1 MGWDWEDLLSLFEKI
16 QNFMLFFSQY
26 EFPVVFCHN
35 YMASSASGAPC
46 FCPLSQGRFIAAFF
60 PSVGALHPALSFVV
74 PTPSLHLTLSYPAL
88 ASPMQLDHYSS
99 EMWTHGLHR
108 KIFHISYLVLI
119 SPSRSS
125 PWEHYTQ
132 RCHLLSQH
140 PLCIS
145 PSYPIFWLWPTY
157 WPMLSAGAKYPV
169 LPFEFKTD
177 VLNYW
182 QIKIF
187 IEGFHSYL
195 DVEEHF
201 RSAIVFSFLSMDPK
215 ISQRRCKS
223 VKNVVDLPSDVVVR
237 HCLWV
242 TGCLPVVVM
251 AKGDM
256 QHCTVLAFSTN
267 PRFLLVHLI
276 VLSCKS
282 LVAWK
287 SQYGEN
293 IIQLFHPTNPR

>member
-1 MGWDWEDLLSLFEKI
+1 
-16 QNFMLFFSQY
+16 
-26 EFPVVFCHN
+26 
-35 YMASSASGAPC
+35 
-46 FCPLSQGRFIAAFF
+46 
-60 PSVGALHPALSFVV
+60 
-74 PTPSLHLTLSYPAL
+74 
-88 ASPMQLDHYSS
+88 
-99 EMWTHGLHR
+99 
-108 KIFHISYLVLI
+108 
-119 SPSRSS
+119 
-125 PWEHYTQ
+125 
-132 RCHLLSQH
+132 
-140 PLCIS
+140 
-145 PSYPIFWLWPTY
+145 
-157 WPMLSAGAKYPV
+157 MLSAGTKDPV

-187 IEGFHSYL
+187 IEGVHSYL
-195 DVEEHF
+195 DLDF
-201 RSAIVFSFLSMDPK
+201 RSVIVFSFPSMDPK
-215 ISQRRCKS
+215 ISQKRCKS

-287 SQYGEN
+287 SQWWEHYTAFPSNQSKIAIEPSQHLHASWMRLTCKLTDYH
-293 IIQLFHPTNPR
+293 IIR